1 MTAPSFACSVLVS
14 RGRRQADTLKVEITS
29 RNHST
34 NMSDIPGYLNDF
46 RLQLLELIE
55 QGNSG
60 EAVRFASDK
69 VLQSYKNGLKTGSL
83 GSRKTR

>member
-1 MTAPSFACSVLVS
+1 
-14 RGRRQADTLKVEITS
+14 
-29 RNHST
+29 
-34 NMSDIPGYLNDF
+34 MSDIHKAGFLNDF
-46 RLQLLELIE
+46 RQQLLELIE

-83 GSRKTR
+83 GARKTR

>member
-1 MTAPSFACSVLVS
+1 MILISESHTRVIKSGIHLGNA
-14 RGRRQADTLKVEITS
+14 G
-29 RNHST
+29 
-34 NMSDIPGYLNDF
+34 LNDF

-83 GSRKTR
+83 GARKTR